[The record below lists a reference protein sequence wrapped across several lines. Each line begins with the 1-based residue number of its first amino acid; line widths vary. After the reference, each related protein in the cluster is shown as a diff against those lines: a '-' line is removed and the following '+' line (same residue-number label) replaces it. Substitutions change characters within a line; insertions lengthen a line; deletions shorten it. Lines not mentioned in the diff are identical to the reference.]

1 MLFKA
6 ITTQIEALDTDAISM
21 LRKDALQSLI
31 NYIKHK
37 ADHDKPIQLN
47 FICTHN
53 SRRSHLSQVW
63 AQALALHFNI
73 KHVYCYSG
81 GTETTALYPAVAKAL
96 ESSGFE
102 IESQVQGINPLYK
115 IKYAENQ
122 AAIMGFSKTYKHD
135 SNPKAD
141 FAAILTCS
149 QADKGCP
156 FIPGAEVRIPMPF
169 EDPKAFDNTP
179 LKTIKYLER
188 SLQIATELKYI
199 FSNIKH

>member
-6 ITTQIEALDTDAISM
+6 ITTQIEALDTDSISL
-21 LRKDALQSLI
+21 LRKDSVQSLI

-37 ADHDKPIQLN
+37 ADYDKPIQLN

-63 AQALALHFNI
+63 AQVLALYFDIN
-73 KHVYCYSG
+73 HVYCYSG
-81 GTETTALYPAVAKAL
+81 GTETTALYPATAKAL
-96 ESSGFE
+96 ESSGFK
-102 IESQVQGINPLYK
+102 IESQAQGINPLYR

-122 AAIMGFSKTYKHD
+122 AAIMGFSKTYEHD
-135 SNPKAD
+135 SNPKAG

-149 QADKGCP
+149 QADQGCP
-156 FIPGAEVRIPMPF
+156 FIPGAEVRISMPF